1 MDFLAVYSEAG
12 MIGVVGAMFM
22 FMVYSMNKR
31 GNEQA
36 ESLQDLKVENKG
48 QSENLEN
55 IEGMVIKLINRWN
68 QSDDKLDRKFDA
80 ITKEINDLDNQVS
93 EIKGSLSRVN
103 GKHWWI
109 A

>member
-36 ESLQDLKVENKG
+36 QALKDLEIENKG
-48 QSENLEN
+48 QSETLEN
-55 IEGMVIKLINRWN
+55 MEGMVIKLINRWN
-68 QSDDKLDRKFDA
+68 KSDDRLDRKFDDLN
-80 ITKEINDLDNQVS
+80 KEINDLDNQVS

-103 GKHWWI
+103 GKHG
-109 A
+109 

>member
-1 MDFLAVYSEAG
+1 MEDFLALYSEAG
-12 MIGVVGAMFM
+12 MIGVVGAMFI

-36 ESLQDLKVENKG
+36 EALQNLKIENKG
-48 QSENLEN
+48 QSETLEN
-55 IEGMVIKLINRWN
+55 MEGMVIKLINRWN
-68 QSDDKLDRKFDA
+68 QSDDKLDRKFDS

-103 GKHWWI
+103 GKHG
-109 A
+109 

>member
-1 MDFLAVYSEAG
+1 MEEFLALYSEAG

-36 ESLQDLKVENKG
+36 EALQNLKVENKG
-48 QSENLEN
+48 QSETLEN
-55 IEGMVIKLINRWN
+55 MEGMVIKLINRWN

-80 ITKEINDLDNQVS
+80 LNKEINDLDNQVS

-103 GKHWWI
+103 GKNN
-109 A
+109 

>member
-12 MIGVVGAMFM
+12 MIGVVGAMFV

-36 ESLQDLKVENKG
+36 DSLQDLKTENRG
-48 QSENLEN
+48 QSETLEN
-55 IEGMVIKLINRWN
+55 TEGMIIKLIARWN

-80 ITKEINDLDNQVS
+80 LTKEINDLDNQVS

-103 GKHWWI
+103 GKH
-109 A
+109 

>member
-1 MDFLAVYSEAG
+1 MEEFIAIYSEMG

-36 ESLQDLKVENKG
+36 EALQNLKVENKG
-48 QSENLEN
+48 QSETLEN
-55 IEGMVIKLINRWN
+55 MEGMIIKLINRWN
-68 QSDDKLDRKFDA
+68 QSDDKLDRKFDNM
-80 ITKEINDLDNQVS
+80 TKEINDLDNQVS

-103 GKHWWI
+103 GKH
-109 A
+109 

>member
-12 MIGVVGAMFM
+12 MIGVVGAMFV

-36 ESLQDLKVENKG
+36 ESLQDLKTENRG
-48 QSENLEN
+48 QSETLEN
-55 IEGMVIKLINRWN
+55 TEGMIIKLISRWN

-80 ITKEINDLDNQVS
+80 LTKEINDLDNQVS

-103 GKHWWI
+103 GKH
-109 A
+109 

>member
-1 MDFLAVYSEAG
+1 MVDFLAIYSEAG

-36 ESLQDLKVENKG
+36 EALQNLKVENKG
-48 QSENLEN
+48 QSETLEN
-55 IEGMVIKLINRWN
+55 MEGMIIKLINRWN
-68 QSDDKLDRKFDA
+68 QSDDKLDRKFDS

-103 GKHWWI
+103 GKNG
-109 A
+109 